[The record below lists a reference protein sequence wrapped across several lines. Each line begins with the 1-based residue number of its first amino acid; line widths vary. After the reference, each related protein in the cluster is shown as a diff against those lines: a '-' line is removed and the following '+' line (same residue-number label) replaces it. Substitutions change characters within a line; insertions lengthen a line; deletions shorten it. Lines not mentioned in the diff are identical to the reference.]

1 MDKGAIVWFKEGR
14 AHECPYP
21 GATIG
26 VIESRRPEDVLLN
39 MALSLHVAFVSA
51 WMPLFRLRLYL
62 PTAVLGVAKQPMS
75 AGPKW
80 PKQFGQA
87 DAGAVENGGALA

>member
-1 MDKGAIVWFKEGR
+1 V
-14 AHECPYP
+14 P
-21 GATIG
+21 
-26 VIESRRPEDVLLN
+26 VSRRDDWGHRVTASRDVLLN
-39 MALSLHVAFVSA
+39 MALSLHTAFVSA
-51 WMPLFRLRLYL
+51 WMPPFRLHPYL
-62 PTAVLGVAKQPMS
+62 PTAVLGVAKHPMP